1 LLCLILVKIEFHS
14 HPLSVG
20 SHAKKGTVYPTIVSD
35 SKEWNETLGSNKPFL
50 F

>member
-1 LLCLILVKIEFHS
+1 MR
-14 HPLSVG
+14 LS
-20 SHAKKGTVYPTIVSD
+20 KKSMTWSALPRDMTTVPD

>member
-1 LLCLILVKIEFHS
+1 MGCKEKYIPCGIVDEESAALNITF
-14 HPLSVG
+14 G
-20 SHAKKGTVYPTIVSD
+20 SSYKTIVSD

>member
-1 LLCLILVKIEFHS
+1 VVK
-14 HPLSVG
+14 PPGGRLDM
-20 SHAKKGTVYPTIVSD
+20 TIVSD